1 MEQNSNK
8 EAFVAVIAR
17 AKDGRWEMQ
26 LSRAD
31 CDGVR
36 FEADFDDFSD
46 TSRLTYTLTP
56 CVTASGT
63 FNSPAEGLLGL
74 TRRINATIQASE
86 EARQAQRDAEAEQLA
101 QAKLRRDAKVLA
113 AWYDHYGYAPASQ
126 NTLESVARVKGP
138 TLHKAVEWAADVLQ
152 FRRAFVEATGSDCLP
167 SANLNDIGED
177 TKVLTKWAGIRDSIK
192 EAL

>member
-1 MEQNSNK
+1 MEQNNNS
-8 EAFVAVIAR
+8 EVLVAAFGRTDDGKWDVELAR
-17 AKDGRWEMQ
+17 ANR
-26 LSRAD
+26 
-31 CDGVR
+31 DGVEI
-36 FEADFDDFSD
+36 EAAFDGFGGAPHV
-46 TSRLTYTLTP
+46 TYALTPRLT
-56 CVTASGT
+56 VSGT
-63 FNSPAEGLLGL
+63 FGSPAEGLINL
-74 TRRINATIQASE
+74 TRHINETLQGE
-86 EARQAQRDAEAEQLA
+86 EDARQAQRDAEAEQLA

-138 TLHKAVEWAADVLQ
+138 TLHKAVEWAAGVLQ